1 LLPETGARVGVSDI
15 NQKGFDINQKGFDI
29 NQKGFDIKQKGWP
42 MHWLRG
48 AKGSLLE
55 LRISFSS
62 K

>member
-1 LLPETGARVGVSDI
+1 LLPETGAQAGVS
-15 NQKGFDINQKGFDI
+15 DINQKGFDI
-29 NQKGFDIKQKGWP
+29 NQKGFDIKQKGWSS
-42 MHWLRG
+42 HWLRG